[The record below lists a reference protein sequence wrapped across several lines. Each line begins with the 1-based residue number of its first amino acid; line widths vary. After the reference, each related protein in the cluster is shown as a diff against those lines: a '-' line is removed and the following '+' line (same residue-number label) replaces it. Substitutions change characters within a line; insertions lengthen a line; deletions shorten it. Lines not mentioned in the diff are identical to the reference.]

1 MIRGLCFNWKQVL
14 YYNFDEVMRA
24 DLLFK
29 LIIFAEEAGIQVTCI
44 VFDLGNKGI
53 LSELGVDVERPSF
66 PNPFDPNRDIYVVP
80 DPVHML
86 KLFRNHLLD
95 DGITL
100 GEKQIYQ
107 FEFQLYSKSIKKY
120 FME

>member
-53 LSELGVDVERPSF
+53 LSELGVDMERPSF
-66 PNPFDPNRDIYVVP
+66 LNPFNPMRQVYVVP
-80 DPVHML
+80 DPVQML
-86 KLFRNHLLD
+86 KLLRNHLLD
-95 DGITL
+95 DGLTL
-100 GEKQIYQ
+100 GKEKKN
-107 FEFQLYSKSIKKY
+107 FQCLFNLI
-120 FME
+120 

>member
-53 LSELGVDVERPSF
+53 LSELGVDMERPSF
-66 PNPFDPNRDIYVVP
+66 PNPFNPMRQVYVVP
-80 DPVHML
+80 DPVQML
-86 KLFRNHLLD
+86 KLLRNHLLD
-95 DGITL
+95 DGMTL
-100 GEKQIYQ
+100 GKEKKN
-107 FEFQLYSKSIKKY
+107 FQCLFKILNGII
-120 FME
+120 